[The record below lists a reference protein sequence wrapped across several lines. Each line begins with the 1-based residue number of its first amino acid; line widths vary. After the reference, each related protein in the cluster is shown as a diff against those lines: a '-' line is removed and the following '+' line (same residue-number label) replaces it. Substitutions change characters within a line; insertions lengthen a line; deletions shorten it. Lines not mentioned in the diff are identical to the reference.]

1 MNNKGANGYP
11 TGYDAAAAQQAA
23 YQQYMNGQM
32 SAQAQLPPSYN
43 SVMTSMAPT
52 YQPYPPG
59 IVPQPFYGNA
69 SWSVNPSPQAQFAPP
84 PPPYAATPGSV
95 TAIPAQ
101 TVHHQPMYQYQIAA
115 APPPNQPAQLY
126 QTPVYPVQGA
136 MFDAGARF
144 GKSGG
149 QPTIPPPPPG
159 LAPTGAQLASMQG
172 QQVVLAKK
180 KSSFLGG
187 GGGAGYTFW

>member
-11 TGYDAAAAQQAA
+11 YDAAQQAA

-32 SAQAQLPPSYN
+32 PAHAQLPPSYN
-43 SVMTSMAPT
+43 SVMTSMTPT
-52 YQPYPPG
+52 YPPYPPG
-59 IVPQPFYGNA
+59 IVPQPFYGNT

-84 PPPYAATPGSV
+84 PPPYAATPGAV
-95 TAIPAQ
+95 AAIPAQ

-115 APPPNQPAQLY
+115 APPPNQPPQMY
-126 QTPVYPVQGA
+126 QTPMYPVQSA

-159 LAPTGAQLASMQG
+159 MAPNAAQMANMQG
-172 QQVVLAKK
+172 QQVVIAKK
-180 KSSFLGG
+180 KNSFLGG